1 MNVQNV
7 LAKRID
13 TAADMNL
20 YDKACKQIL
29 ANKIILAWIIK
40 YSINEYSDYKVEDI
54 AEKFIEG
61 EPEIS
66 TEEVNRDNVVE
77 FRMNLEFQ

>member
-1 MNVQNV
+1 MNVQNI

-13 TAADMNL
+13 TADDMSS

-29 ANKIILAWIIK
+29 ANKIILAWIMK
-40 YSINEYSDYKVEDI
+40 HSMNEYSSYRVEEI
-54 AEKFIEG
+54 ADNFIEG

-66 TEEVNRDNVVE
+66 KDTLHRDENSAE
-77 FRMNLEFQ
+77 